1 MTDDPAPID
10 DLAPIDD
17 EVVTAFRRLL
27 ARVRSSETLNDVDAI
42 NKTAAENVAELR
54 DIIIRAG
61 LADQIHHR
69 FRLEAAS
76 DDGANPDWPDDAK
89 EARRLLLGA
98 VRVMGELGPALM
110 PGWVP
115 SALIAD
121 WYATA
126 QGDPPL
132 IGSRIPA
139 SNRRSKRPLLGDQ
152 LKAQV
157 VRLSHYNAGLKG
169 TDWETEMRLIYSAG
183 SVGGGTHRGWNRLIS
198 DDERQTYRQVG
209 ALKRA
214 GFPLSQN
221 PGYFAE
227 QATLYTPDELRE
239 MLKSLL

>member
-126 QGDPPL
+126 QGDPSL
-132 IGSRIPA
+132 ISSRIPA
-139 SNRRSKRPLLGDQ
+139 SNRRSKHPLLGDQ

-157 VRLSHYNAGLKG
+157 VRFSHYNAGLKG
-169 TDWETEMRLIYSAG
+169 TDWKTEMRLTYSA
-183 SVGGGTHRGWNRLIS
+183 SDGTLREWNRLIS
-198 DDERQTYRQVG
+198 EDERQTYRQVG

-221 PGYFAE
+221 AGYIAE

-239 MLKSLL
+239 MLKQLS

>member
-1 MTDDPAPID
+1 MTDELVPADDPCV
-10 DLAPIDD
+10 L
-17 EVVTAFRRLL
+17 AFRRLL
-27 ARVRSSETLNDVDAI
+27 ARNRASKTLNDVDAI
-42 NKTAAENVAELR
+42 NAEAAAIVGDLR
-54 DIIIRAG
+54 DLLISAG
-61 LADQIHHR
+61 FADQIHHR

-76 DDGANPDWPDDAK
+76 DDGAHPDWPDDAK

-98 VRVMGELGPALM
+98 VRVMGELGPAFM

-157 VRLSHYNAGLKG
+157 VRLSHYNAGLKS

-183 SVGGGTHRGWNRLIS
+183 SVGNGTFRGWNRLIRR
-198 DDERQTYRQVG
+198 DERQTYRQVG

-221 PGYFAE
+221 AGYFAE
-227 QATLYTPDELRE
+227 QATHYTPDELRK
-239 MLKSLL
+239 MLKSLS

>member
-1 MTDDPAPID
+1 
-10 DLAPIDD
+10 
-17 EVVTAFRRLL
+17 
-27 ARVRSSETLNDVDAI
+27 LNDVDAI

-76 DDGANPDWPDDAK
+76 DDVVHPDWPDDAK
-89 EARRLLLGA
+89 EGRRLLLGA

-126 QGDPPL
+126 QGDPSL
-132 IGSRIPA
+132 IGARIPA
-139 SNRRSKRPLLGDQ
+139 SNRRGKLPLLGDQ

-169 TDWETEMRLIYSAG
+169 TDWETEMRLIYSVG
-183 SVGGGTHRGWNRLIS
+183 SVGGGTHRGWNRLIG
-198 DDERQTYRQVG
+198 DDERRTYRQVG

-214 GFPLSQN
+214 GSPLSQN
-221 PGYFAE
+221 AGYFAE

-239 MLKSLL
+239 MLKQLS